1 MAETIRKTPPAADPE
16 TTNGALETAS
26 GRTERGKSLIDHLR
40 ANPEIVWDELGEQI
54 DALIE
59 ALIVARLQIEGHAG
73 ATRQEIA
80 LDLYDEELI
89 TKRDAHEH
97 GPFDDAE
104 FYDALIAR
112 RRAHKRMRQ

>member
-16 TTNGALETAS
+16 TTNGAVETAS
-26 GRTERGKSLIDHLR
+26 GRSERGKSLIDHLR
-40 ANPEIVWDELGEQI
+40 ANPGIVWDELGEQI

-89 TKRDAHEH
+89 RSTPTQRRSSR
-97 GPFDDAE
+97 
-104 FYDALIAR
+104 LVRSIASPCC
-112 RRAHKRMRQ
+112 ASGQIE